1 VILED
6 TASDMNDKTIP
17 GREVGFDFRT
27 GHGFVVASASAEAA
41 RNHKGRIKMNTGR
54 EHKHEQKHGNYKLK
68 AIWIDRKSNRNKR
81 GVVE

>member
-27 GHGFVVASASAEAA
+27 SHGFVVASAAVEAA
-41 RNHKGRIKMNTGR
+41 RNQPQGKDQD
-54 EHKHEQKHGNYKLK
+54 EH
-68 AIWIDRKSNRNKR
+68 R
-81 GVVE
+81 